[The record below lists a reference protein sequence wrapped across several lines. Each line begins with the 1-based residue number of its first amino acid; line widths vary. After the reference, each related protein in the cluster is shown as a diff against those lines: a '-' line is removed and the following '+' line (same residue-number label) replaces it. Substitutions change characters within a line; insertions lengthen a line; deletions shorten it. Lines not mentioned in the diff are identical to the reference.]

1 MKVNQSRVCNV
12 SCAGL
17 KSYAQRLSQLLD
29 FPRSFEYLDS
39 LFTCAGDNNSME
51 ARYEDGGLPPD
62 SMFKHLDKYNVREMT
77 GACNHILN
85 QSFKRFKAAANI
97 RRACVAIDINETEY
111 WGREDEYVHYKR
123 GKAKNSHYLRYATI
137 SLVDT
142 NTKCTIAV
150 LPLKKGDDNLSTVEE
165 LLCQARRLVKV
176 DYVLL
181 DRGFYD
187 YRIMK
192 LIDRMDMTYI
202 TPFRK
207 TKTIKKLVENL
218 DKDKAHVLYTL
229 NRVHSYKYTTHLY
242 LQKDSSVDGYVGVVS
257 NKDVGDELIEWILE
271 YYMKRWNIENSYKEI
286 NHYRIKT
293 SSTKKQYR
301 LLLYTLAHLLVNT
314 IQLLRTVNNIHIRY
328 YEFKKMIPFLL
339 QIQEMMNTIC
349 RISRTLTVQS

>member
-1 MKVNQSRVCNV
+1 M
-12 SCAGL
+12 
-17 KSYAQRLSQLLD
+17 
-29 FPRSFEYLDS
+29 
-39 LFTCAGDNNSME
+39 
-51 ARYEDGGLPPD
+51 PPD
-62 SMFKHLDKYNVREMT
+62 SLFKHLDKYSVEEVIV
-77 GACNHILN
+77 ACNRVLN
-85 QSFKRFKAAANI
+85 DSFKRFKVATGI
-97 RRACVAIDINETEY
+97 RRCCVAIDINEAEY

-123 GKAKNSHYLRYATI
+123 GKGKNSHYLRYATI

-150 LPLKKGDDNLSTVEE
+150 LPLKKGDDNLCIVSR
-165 LLCQARRLVKV
+165 LLDQAQRLVKV

-181 DRGFYD
+181 DRGFDD

-192 LIDRMDMTYI
+192 MISEKGSTYI
-202 TPFRK
+202 IPFRR
-207 TKTIKKLVENL
+207 TLTVKKLMEGNQE
-218 DKDKAHVLYTL
+218 DKAHILYTL

-242 LQKDSSVDGYVGVVS
+242 LQKDGSVEGYVGVVS

-286 NHYRIKT
+286 NHYQVKT

-314 IQLLRTVNNIHIRY
+314 IQLLRSVNNTHIRY

-339 QIQEMMNTIC
+339 QEMAFSLH
-349 RISRTLTVQS
+349 RISRTLTVKF